1 MAELNL
7 ILLGPPGAGKGTQ
20 ATNLT
25 ADFGLPH
32 IATGDILR
40 AAVAGETDLG
50 KEAKRFMDAGDLVPD
65 SVITGVILERVAED
79 DARDGFLLDGFPR
92 TVDQA
97 DSLGKELE
105 ARERRL
111 TGVLLIDTPDDVVI
125 KRISG
130 RRVSRKT
137 GRIYHVDFD
146 PPTHEGRCDVDGSE
160 LIQRDDDREETVR
173 KRLVVYHEQ
182 TEPLIAYYE
191 DLGLLR
197 RIDGTRSPS
206 EVHAHIR
213 ATIATLRLEDEL

>member
-40 AAVAGETDLG
+40 AAVAGETELG
-50 KEAKRFMDAGDLVPD
+50 REAKRYMDAGDLVPD
-65 SVITGVILERVAED
+65 NVITGVILERVAQD
-79 DARDGFLLDGFPR
+79 DARDGFVLDGFPR

-105 ARERRL
+105 ALERRL
-111 TGVLLIDTPDDVVI
+111 TGVLLIDTPDEVVI

-137 GRIYHVDFD
+137 GRIYHIDFD
-146 PPTHEGRCDVDGSE
+146 PPAHEGRCDVDGSE

-197 RIDGTRSPS
+197 RFDGTRSPS